1 MAQVTHFF
9 AGANSGDGFQNLFSE
24 IVDLEDTYDLMVLKG
39 GPGVGKATFMREI
52 GRSMEEAGTPV
63 EYLWCSGDPDSLDG
77 VVLPEILPCVGFDQR
92 NPHHCYDVW
101 GHTARAVGAAPPTR
115 VLRWTMLLHDL
126 GKPKCFTQD
135 ANGIGHFYGHTVV
148 SAEMAEE
155 IMARL
160 HFEHALAQGVRAQLA
175 CFDEMFPPERA
186 AVHRMMARYGR
197 ETMWNLLQ
205 TKLAD
210 NAAKAPDGLEQAQK
224 PWREALLLYNE
235 LLAENACCS
244 LAELRIG
251 GGELLA
257 IGFSGRAVGR
267 AKQRLLDEVASEK
280 LANEHGALVRR
291 AERLYR
297 SGWRGETD
305 GRE

>member
-1 MAQVTHFF
+1 
-9 AGANSGDGFQNLFSE
+9 
-24 IVDLEDTYDLMVLKG
+24 
-39 GPGVGKATFMREI
+39 
-52 GRSMEEAGTPV
+52 
-63 EYLWCSGDPDSLDG
+63 
-77 VVLPEILPCVGFDQR
+77 
-92 NPHHCYDVW
+92 
-101 GHTARAVGAAPPTR
+101 
-115 VLRWTMLLHDL
+115 
-126 GKPKCFTQD
+126 
-135 ANGIGHFYGHTVV
+135 
-148 SAEMAEE
+148 
-155 IMARL
+155 
-160 HFEHALAQGVRAQLA
+160 
-175 CFDEMFPPERA
+175 
-186 AVHRMMARYGR
+186 MMARYGR

-235 LLAENACCS
+235 MLAENACCS
-244 LAELRIG
+244 LAEMRIG
-251 GGELLA
+251 GGELLE

-267 AKQRLLDEVASEK
+267 AKQRLLDEVASER